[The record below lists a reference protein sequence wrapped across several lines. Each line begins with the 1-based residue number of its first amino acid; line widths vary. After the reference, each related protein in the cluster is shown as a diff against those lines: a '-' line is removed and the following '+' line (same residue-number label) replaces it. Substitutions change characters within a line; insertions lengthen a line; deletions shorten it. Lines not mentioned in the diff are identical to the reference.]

1 MCLMRTFSGNRFLQK
16 CCWIWKSL
24 PSTPTMFCVQLKP
37 TNRLVLGKK
46 KSLVIWVFSSSG
58 NFLKK
63 SARGL
68 ALKIPAQEDVDGKIW
83 IVQLGHFFNSSDPLE
98 PDFLKTRYLFINL
111 GINENVV
118 PSIIRNRKKL
128 KTGLSSC
135 RRLDST
141 TLCVDA
147 VTKVCKKYEF
157 RERKLLAPLSRQ
169 SPSKKRPT
177 CPLREVNR
185 FSGPWLEGLGFDV

>member
-1 MCLMRTFSGNRFLQK
+1 MCLMGTFSGNGFLQK

-24 PSTPTMFCVQLKP
+24 PSTPTMFCFELKP
-37 TNRLVLGKK
+37 INSIVMVRKK
-46 KSLVIWVFSSSG
+46 RNVIWVFLLIG
-58 NFLKK
+58 HFVDI
-63 SARGL
+63 SAREL
-68 ALKIPAQEDVDGKIW
+68 SDIIPSQEDVDGKIW

-128 KTGLSSC
+128 KTVLSSC

-147 VTKVCKKYEF
+147 ATKVCKKYEF
-157 RERKLLAPLSRQ
+157 RERKLLAHLSRQ
-169 SPSKKRPT
+169 SPSKK
-177 CPLREVNR
+177 
-185 FSGPWLEGLGFDV
+185 G